1 MLFVPALAVAVL
13 AACSAPSTETSASE
27 TAGPSEMSTSPEST
41 ANEAGPTFDRSMVRT
56 ESVTKEAKGGQ
67 SNIRFVADTVDYED
81 IVSLT
86 DQCVKSYLADT
97 SAAYCYGYAN
107 SADYDITAFDWTPES
122 DQDIY
127 GTGRPCW
134 IMYSGQPV
142 AGADGRTDTS
152 AIATSYIDQCPGG
165 VEFSD
170 PDGSL
175 ADYREKRESSL
186 AAASSIRRRDACA
199 LIDTDALT
207 RNGFNAT
214 LGDVTDDPTAYIPDG
229 ATASWVCS
237 TAEGEV
243 GFTATEFADPA
254 AAADDVLSAELA
266 TNDFLLEAGRLIAL
280 DGGSAIV
287 NDEFGLVEAAW
298 SVGTVSFSVTMSSV
312 PATPGLAGGQSESEL
327 ADAITS
333 LSSSAAQRV
342 AADAW

>member
-1 MLFVPALAVAVL
+1 MDTPT
-13 AACSAPSTETSASE
+13 PD
-27 TAGPSEMSTSPEST
+27 AG
-41 ANEAGPTFDRSMVRT
+41 ATFDRSMVRT
-56 ESVTKEAKGGQ
+56 ESVTKESKGGQ
-67 SNIRFVADTVDYED
+67 SNVRFVADTVDYEE

-86 DQCVKSYLADT
+86 DQCVKSYLAET
-97 SAAYCYGYAN
+97 AAAYCYGYAN
-107 SADYDITAFDWTPES
+107 AADYEVTAFDWTPES

-142 AGADGRTDTS
+142 AGADGRTDTP
-152 AIATSYIDQCPGG
+152 AIATSFIDQCPGG
-165 VEFSD
+165 VEFPD

-186 AAASSIRRRDACA
+186 AAATDIRRRDVCA
-199 LIDTDALT
+199 LIDTEALT

-214 LGDVTDDPTAYIPDG
+214 LGDVTDDPTAYLPDG
-229 ATASWVCS
+229 ASASWVCS

-254 AAADDVLSAELA
+254 SAAGDVESAELA
-266 TNDFLLEAGRLIAL
+266 TNDFLLDAGRLIAL

-312 PATPGLAGGQSESEL
+312 PVTPGLSGGQSNSEL

-333 LSSSAAQRV
+333 LASTAAQRV